1 MADCAIAAPMNL
13 DFIKAIADSPAGD
26 PMPDNGAFAN
36 AVVLDIPEAE
46 QSLSQLKMENP
57 QQALLKNV
65 SESIEPKEVIL
76 KVMPEVKSVIRLDGK
91 ESILSTELKV
101 IENPLVIEIKKD
113 SIKKPLE
120 AEPTIG
126 ILAAEV
132 PTAPVLK
139 MLSKE
144 LPAEDMKLY
153 VPVQDKAPVKND
165 EVPVLKAEKVTFIPA
180 QQVEVK
186 AEQAPKFTEIVQS
199 VPIKEEVIRAV
210 IQKSDTSSHTDAVVQ
225 NIKTDEVAK
234 PAGPELLSKP
244 QVIAPEKIEEKPQLK
259 SLPSVDNEARV
270 ESPKI
275 MDREVMTQPQQAIE
289 AQPIK
294 STPVPAVPAHIQA
307 KAPQVMHD
315 VAVHMKQ
322 AFDQNLDKVTVQLN
336 PPSLGKIE
344 IELQFAKDGRVNAI
358 LMADKVETY
367 DLLQRNPQL
376 LKESLAGSGISPDT
390 TDLSFNFRGHE
401 GQSDQKNSDGQTSGG
416 LKGTSEV
423 ASENISYRQ
432 APHMNSN
439 KKVDIHA

>member
-13 DFIKAIADSPAGD
+13 DFIKAIADSPAGEQ
-26 PMPDNGAFAN
+26 MPDKGAFAS
-36 AVVLDIPEAE
+36 AVVLDMPEAE
-46 QSLSQLKMENP
+46 QLLSNAMVENP
-57 QQALLKNV
+57 HQLIIKNV
-65 SESIEPKEVIL
+65 SESKEVKVNFKVAPEL
-76 KVMPEVKSVIRLDGK
+76 KNVIRLDGK
-91 ESILSTELKV
+91 ESDLPAEIKALEIDSLVELVERV
-101 IENPLVIEIKKD
+101 IEADPKIGLVE
-113 SIKKPLE
+113 SE
-120 AEPTIG
+120 T
-126 ILAAEV
+126 

-153 VPVQDKAPVKND
+153 APVHEKTPVKSE
-165 EVPVLKAEKVTFIPA
+165 EVQVAKADKVTFTPA

-199 VPIKEEVIRAV
+199 LPIKEEIVRAV

-234 PAGPELLSKP
+234 PAAPELLSKP
-244 QVIAPEKIEEKPQLK
+244 QVIVPEKIEEKPQLK
-259 SLPSVDNEARV
+259 ALPSIENEARV

-275 MDREVMTQPQQAIE
+275 VDKEVMSQPQQVVE
-289 AQPIK
+289 VQPIK
-294 STPVPAVPAHIQA
+294 STSVPVVPAHIQA
-307 KAPQVMHD
+307 KAPQVMQD

-322 AFDQNLDKVTVQLN
+322 AFDHNLDKVTVQLN

-401 GQSDQKNSDGQTSGG
+401 GQSDQKNSEGQASGSR
-416 LKGTSEV
+416 KGTSET

-439 KKVDIHA
+439 KKVDINA